1 MTVNTEHYWRNF
13 PPVFAH
19 AFAQLLPIFFNP
31 LLFKFLHSM
40 SSPKPNLLLKIVM
53 IKKAIFALILLT
65 ISIICSVGWRYDD
78 AIAAW
83 ADAHLLNAEYGVVG
97 YGITVLTQANTS
109 TLKLIARVSGAYG
122 GLLAIAV
129 TGLWLSK
136 PWADPLFIGLV
147 GLLLPFEIHEI
158 LNGFTAIKL
167 LLFIINLI
175 VFGVLLKHWLDLKN
189 SSNVLSQINSPQ
201 LED

>member
-1 MTVNTEHYWRNF
+1 
-13 PPVFAH
+13 
-19 AFAQLLPIFFNP
+19 
-31 LLFKFLHSM
+31 M
-40 SSPKPNLLLKIVM
+40 SSSLPKPKLLLKIVL

-65 ISIICSVGWRYDD
+65 ISIICAVGWRYDD

-83 ADAHLLNAEYGVVG
+83 ADSHLLNAEYGVVG
-97 YGITVLTQANTS
+97 YGITVLTQTNAS

-122 GLLAIAV
+122 GLLSIAV

-136 PWADPLFIGLV
+136 PWADPLLIGLV
-147 GLLLPFEIHEI
+147 GLLLPFEIYEI
-158 LNGFTAIKL
+158 INGFTASKL
-167 LLFIINLI
+167 WLFIINLI

>member
-1 MTVNTEHYWRNF
+1 
-13 PPVFAH
+13 
-19 AFAQLLPIFFNP
+19 
-31 LLFKFLHSM
+31 M
-40 SSPKPNLLLKIVM
+40 SSSIQKPNLLLKIVL
-53 IKKAIFALILLT
+53 IKKAIFALILLS

-83 ADAHLLNAEYGVVG
+83 ADTHLLNAEYGVVG
-97 YGITVLTQANTS
+97 SVITVLTQAHES

-136 PWADPLFIGLV
+136 PWADPLFVGLV

-158 LNGFTAIKL
+158 LQELTAIKL

-175 VFGVLLKHWLDLKN
+175 IFGVLLKHWLDHKN
-189 SSNVLSQINSPQ
+189 ASKVLSQINSPQ